1 MNTKTSV
8 KSNSSSQNNSNSNPF
23 PKLKPRGSIIINQKS
38 KIENKSPEVSDNS
51 NLNNKGNNF
60 LSILKRFDPK
70 LNKNKEETILKRNK
84 EKKEMEE
91 KLRREKEEEK
101 RRRKEEE
108 EKKEKEEQER
118 IRKINEENIRRE
130 EEEKR
135 MKEEERR
142 RKKEEA
148 EKEEKEAIERIKRIN
163 EERIREEQERQK
175 ILEEERRREKM
186 QKEEEKYKI
195 FVEKNNELH
204 NAIEN
209 YNKNEKIILL
219 NEQNI
224 KNIGEKLENLSD
236 YEKIHLLDRK
246 INTNEIKEKM
256 NLNVTLKN
264 PNKEYKYEIE
274 IYDDEG
280 KLISKTEQKTDK
292 NEVNLCDNSEFFYE
306 FTKTQ
311 SITVIL
317 IKHINSIEKIRTIK
331 TIPLKK
337 LISNINNGN
346 YEERIENFEDNEL
359 INICLDSPKESK
371 EDKLVELNFNTDENG
386 NKTANI
392 CYTIQKDDKI
402 LFKSPFCNSSNI
414 KQSDKI
420 KLCDLEPEFE
430 ISFYNNEYEEK
441 TIKIKTEELTRGVTE
456 NINLPKIDNLKI
468 KISSEERKGN
478 NLIKLLKKGLNLNLS
493 IAIDF
498 TSSNGFPWL
507 DSSLHNIKS
516 GFVNNY
522 EKAMRENIKIISIYN
537 KNDKYDVY
545 GFGAEILGNFK
556 KIFNLNGTDDDP
568 SIKGIDNIISEYK
581 KTVNRVDFS
590 GNTYFAPIIKK
601 IKKKLEIDKG
611 NDFNYHILLII
622 SDGLIHDIDQTID
635 SIIEA
640 SKFPISFIIIGIGA
654 NVSDDMKI
662 LNGEKGKLISS
673 KGEVLNKDIVQY
685 VHFNDYADDLTK
697 LTQAVL
703 KYIPDQMSNYFK
715 DNL

>member
-38 KIENKSPEVSDNS
+38 KIENKSPEVPDNS

-70 LNKNKEETILKRNK
+70 LNEIIILKRNK

-175 ILEEERRREKM
+175 ILKEERRREKI
-186 QKEEEKYKI
+186 QKEGEKYKI

-204 NAIEN
+204 NAIDN

-224 KNIGEKLENLSD
+224 NNIGEKLENLSD

-306 FTKTQ
+306 FTKAQ

-371 EDKLVELNFNTDENG
+371 EDKLVELIFNTDENE

-545 GFGAEILGNFK
+545 GFGAEIFGNFK
-556 KIFNLNGTDDDP
+556 KIFNLNGTDDP
-568 SIKGIDNIISEYK
+568 SIKGIENIISEYK

-590 GNTYFAPIIKK
+590 GSTYFAPIIKK

>member
-1 MNTKTSV
+1 M
-8 KSNSSSQNNSNSNPF
+8 
-23 PKLKPRGSIIINQKS
+23 
-38 KIENKSPEVSDNS
+38 
-51 NLNNKGNNF
+51 
-60 LSILKRFDPK
+60 
-70 LNKNKEETILKRNK
+70 
-84 EKKEMEE
+84 
-91 KLRREKEEEK
+91 
-101 RRRKEEE
+101 
-108 EKKEKEEQER
+108 
-118 IRKINEENIRRE
+118 
-130 EEEKR
+130 
-135 MKEEERR
+135 
-142 RKKEEA
+142 
-148 EKEEKEAIERIKRIN
+148 
-163 EERIREEQERQK
+163 
-175 ILEEERRREKM
+175 
-186 QKEEEKYKI
+186 
-195 FVEKNNELH
+195 
-204 NAIEN
+204 
-209 YNKNEKIILL
+209 
-219 NEQNI
+219 
-224 KNIGEKLENLSD
+224 
-236 YEKIHLLDRK
+236 
-246 INTNEIKEKM
+246 
-256 NLNVTLKN
+256 
-264 PNKEYKYEIE
+264 
-274 IYDDEG
+274 
-280 KLISKTEQKTDK
+280 
-292 NEVNLCDNSEFFYE
+292 
-306 FTKTQ
+306 
-311 SITVIL
+311 
-317 IKHINSIEKIRTIK
+317 
-331 TIPLKK
+331 
-337 LISNINNGN
+337 
-346 YEERIENFEDNEL
+346 
-359 INICLDSPKESK
+359 
-371 EDKLVELNFNTDENG
+371 
-386 NKTANI
+386 
-392 CYTIQKDDKI
+392 
-402 LFKSPFCNSSNI
+402 
-414 KQSDKI
+414 
-420 KLCDLEPEFE
+420 
-430 ISFYNNEYEEK
+430 
-441 TIKIKTEELTRGVTE
+441 TRGVTE

-556 KIFNLNGTDDDP
+556 KIFNLNGTDDP

-622 SDGLIHDIDQTID
+622 SDGLIHDIEQTID

-673 KGEVLNKDIVQY
+673 NGEVLNKDIVQY